1 MHMLWIYMYFCYN
14 CEHGIIP
21 VLFCAGNTGLF
32 MLYFLDSLKMKSNRQ
47 PANWIV
53 TACYGTP

>member
-1 MHMLWIYMYFCYN
+1 MLQICVYFCYS
-14 CEHGIIP
+14 CEHGIIS

-32 MLYFLDSLKMKSNRQ
+32 MLYFLDSLKTKSNRQ
-47 PANWIV
+47 PVNWIV